1 MLKTIRHAALIAGA
15 ALIATTAQAQV
26 RDLDGEQSD
35 VRVFQGRVAGEAAV
49 FTLTLPADTGL
60 QVDAIATGD
69 LDPVLRV
76 KDASGE
82 LLAENDDFGDE
93 LNSRVMIGAS
103 DRSRRLTIEVDSFDA
118 DWAEEGES
126 YGGTFDLRLATS
138 DYVDVGTRAVSYGAR
153 ETGTLMGGEHLF
165 TIRGKA
171 GESVEVALIATDDSL
186 DPYLELRDPAG
197 ESVASDD
204 DGGGDLN
211 SLLRHTF
218 TQDGTYTIVATGFG
232 ESTGAYRLRVREQR
246 EVPAQLPL
254 QVIGIDDEATGVLAG
269 GWDEA
274 GDATLTPSYIDYQLS
289 EEAKA
294 TIRSGNGELSIRMSG
309 GGESDPDFGDT
320 IDPYIE
326 LGFDTPLGF
335 AVVESDDDGA
345 GDLDALLP
353 VDLGL
358 LAAEPGLLDKLRIRA
373 QGYGGSDGEYTL
385 VVTPGMAERV
395 EQPWDDAEAAVEAAA
410 EAIEDAAG
418 D

>member
-1 MLKTIRHAALIAGA
+1 MHKTIRHAALFAGA
-15 ALIATTAQAQV
+15 ALIASTAHAQV
-26 RDLDGEQSD
+26 RNLDGEQSD
-35 VRVFQGRVAGEAAV
+35 VRVFQGTVAGEAAV
-49 FTLTLPADTGL
+49 FTVTLPADTGL

-76 KDASGE
+76 KDGSGA
-82 LLAENDDFGDE
+82 LLGENDDFGDE

-118 DWAEEGES
+118 EWAGDGES
-126 YGGTFDLRLATS
+126 SGGTFDLRLSTS
-138 DYVDVGTRAVSYGAR
+138 DYVDVGTRAVTYGAR

-165 TIRGKA
+165 TIRGEA
-171 GESVEVALIATDDSL
+171 GEAVEVALIATDDAL

-197 ESVASDD
+197 ESVAFDD

-211 SLLRHTF
+211 ALLRHTF
-218 TQDGTYTIVATGFG
+218 AQDGTYTIVATGFG

-254 QVIGIDDEATGVLAG
+254 QVIGISDEATGVLAQ

-274 GDATLTPSYIDYQLS
+274 GDATLMPSYIDYQLS

-294 TIRSGNGELSIRMSG
+294 AIRAGNGELSIRMTG
-309 GGESDPDFGDT
+309 GGESDPDFGGT

-358 LAAEPGLLDKLRIRA
+358 LAGEPGLLDKLRIRA
-373 QGYGGSDGEYTL
+373 QGYGGSGGEYTL
-385 VVTPGMAERV
+385 FITPGMAERA
-395 EQPWDDAEAAVEAAA
+395 EQAWSDAAA
-410 EAIEDAAG
+410 IEEVAD